1 MRPMRTRAER
11 TATTFVDHNSAMF
24 GMPAAHVEHY
34 QYANLYFNRITELRP
49 KVEAA
54 ACARWGQEVLSR
66 RVKTLDCEP
75 GEPVLVVGT
84 LYKDMKNKP
93 NIMDEVGR
101 DVLEQLK
108 PIDMTGI
115 PKYCGEEDVLMIEDE
130 LGRLAVKMPAS
141 LQAEK
146 LVTGVVVGLAGVLSE
161 DGELQVE
168 GFVMP
173 GLPPQP
179 PIARP
184 RVDAPAEER
193 YIAIVSGLRVGCDA
207 QDMLALQLLAEHLT
221 GHLGC
226 DEDHKLQANVVRLI
240 VAGNAMSSPA
250 ITGDSSSAGGPKP
263 NILEKLTPLEQ
274 KDLSGHVRT
283 LDQFLTA
290 VSASIPVDLMP
301 GRDDPCNYLLPQQP
315 FHPCLLPHSSQLSTL
330 NLCTNPYCCDVDG
343 VRVLGTSGQP
353 LDDMLRYNP
362 GDDRL
367 QMLQRTLEFQ
377 HFAPTSP
384 DTLGCYPFADKD
396 QDPFVIR
403 QCPHVYFAG
412 NQPRFESALVEGPA
426 GQRTR
431 TIMVPDFLHE
441 HTCVL
446 VNLETLEC
454 KPMSFSGLMSG
465 TDDAP
470 MQL

>member
-1 MRPMRTRAER
+1 MPVDLPAAGPDARAAAAWRASHMTPGTENDTTSLEHVSSVDEHVSRGPRGERGAKKPCRSVDQMRPMRTRAER

-115 PKYCGEEDVLMIEDE
+115 PKYCGEEDVLLIEDE

-301 GRDDPCNYLLPQQP
+301 GARSPEQASLPSQP
-315 FHPCLLPHSSQLSTL
+315 QVIMGDALPDATRRHVPSRCCAQAATTRATTCCLSSPSTLACFRTRRNCPHSI
-330 NLCTNPYCCDVDG
+330 C
-343 VRVLGTSGQP
+343 
-353 LDDMLRYNP
+353 
-362 GDDRL
+362 
-367 QMLQRTLEFQ
+367 
-377 HFAPTSP
+377 APTL
-384 DTLGCYPFADKD
+384 TA
-396 QDPFVIR
+396 
-403 QCPHVYFAG
+403 ATWTA
-412 NQPRFESALVEGPA
+412 SACSA
-426 GQRTR
+426 HRAS
-431 TIMVPDFLHE
+431 H
-441 HTCVL
+441 
-446 VNLETLEC
+446 
-454 KPMSFSGLMSG
+454 
-465 TDDAP
+465 
-470 MQL
+470 